1 MSERR
6 KLEES
11 WKLRSLK
18 GEHVTATDMVIE
30 MGKLV
35 ERCTHNK
42 THWIQEINQ
51 DGEFSNKLFKRCFLC
66 GFNIEELNVEPEFV
80 EQILTDFDKSCEI
93 KKVAV
98 NQAKVKQEEKAKCSS
113 LSEKTI
119 PSDNP

>member
-113 LSEKTI
+113 LSEKTSEK
-119 PSDNP
+119 P